1 MMQNVLIYPAGTTK
15 ACQAAARLL
24 AHRGVPVADHV
35 MPEATHLLLD
45 VPSFQADGQLRG
57 GGSPAQL
64 LRTLPER
71 ITLIGGNIPHSYP
84 SAIDLLKDETY
95 VTENAAITAECA
107 VMLAE
112 QNVPFVLRGNPVL
125 IVGWGRIGKHLARI
139 LKAFG
144 AEVAVLST
152 SAAHRAEA
160 ASFGLCALQAQE
172 LPASIAQFRV
182 IFNTAPALMIPRE
195 LSEKCTDCLK
205 MDLASKPG
213 IGGDDVI
220 HANGLPGIHAPESS
234 GKLIAQTI
242 LRLLQEDT

>member
-1 MMQNVLIYPAGTTK
+1 MMQNVLIYPVGTTK

-24 AHRGVPVADHV
+24 AQKGVPITDHV
-35 MPEATHLLLD
+35 TPEATHLLLD

-64 LRTLPER
+64 LRTLPEH

-84 SAIDLLKDETY
+84 YAIDLLKDETY

-107 VMLAE
+107 IVLAE
-112 QNVPFVLRGNPVL
+112 QKVPFVLRGNPVL
-125 IVGWGRIGKHLARI
+125 IVGWGRIGKHLTRI
-139 LKAFG
+139 LRALG
-144 AEVAVLST
+144 AEVSVLST

-160 ASFGLCALQAQE
+160 SSFGLRALQTRE
-172 LPASIAQFRV
+172 LPTEIAQFRV
-182 IFNTAPALMIPRE
+182 IFNTAPALIIPKE
-195 LSEKCTDCLK
+195 LSGKCVDCLK

-213 IGGDDVI
+213 IEGDDVI

-242 LRLLQEDT
+242 LHLIQEDT

>member
-15 ACQAAARLL
+15 ACQTAARLL
-24 AHRGVPVADHV
+24 AQKGVPVVDHV
-35 MPEATHLLLD
+35 TPEATHLLLD

-57 GGSPAQL
+57 GGSPSQL

-71 ITLIGGNIPHSYP
+71 ITLIGGNIPDMYP
-84 SAIDLLKDETY
+84 AAIDLLKDETY
-95 VTENAAITAECA
+95 ITENAAITAECA
-107 VMLAE
+107 IVLAE
-112 QNVPFVLRGNPVL
+112 QMVPLVLRGNPVL

-139 LKAFG
+139 LRALG
-144 AEVAVLST
+144 AEITVLST
-152 SAAHRAEA
+152 SEAHRAEA
-160 ASFGLCALQAQE
+160 SSFGLRALQVQE

-182 IFNTAPALMIPRE
+182 IFNTAPAMMIPKK
-195 LSEKCTDCLK
+195 LSEKCVDCLK

-213 IGGDDVI
+213 IEGNDVI

-242 LRLLQEDT
+242 LRLIQEDT